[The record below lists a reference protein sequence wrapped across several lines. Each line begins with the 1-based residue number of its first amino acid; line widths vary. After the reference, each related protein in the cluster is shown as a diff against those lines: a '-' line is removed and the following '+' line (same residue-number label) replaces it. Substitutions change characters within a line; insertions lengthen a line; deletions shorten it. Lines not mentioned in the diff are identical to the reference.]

1 MKHFLRA
8 EGIMALG
15 LVAALISMAS
25 FVIAAP
31 PSSQPPSSH
40 PPYEMSFPDIEA
52 QKLEVDQLSP
62 KPGDIVFFKGT
73 YMVTGCVKKPFFGK
87 ITLDGNTLIEQEMKN
102 YNPDCIGSN
111 MFDGLFGV
119 SWKATSGTH
128 TVVFK
133 ADSTNDVAEGIQN
146 ELNNTQTITI
156 TVPLPAIEKIKD
168 IKTKQPIP
176 VPVPG
181 TR

>member
-1 MKHFLRA
+1 MKHPYRLR
-8 EGIMALG
+8 GIMALG
-15 LVAALISMAS
+15 VAFVLISMAS

-31 PSSQPPSSH
+31 PGTQPPSSY
-40 PPYEMSFPDIEA
+40 PPQEISFPDIKV
-52 QKLEVDQLSP
+52 QNLEVDHLSP

-73 YMVTGCVKKPFFGK
+73 YMVTGCIKKPFFCK

-102 YNPDCIGSN
+102 NNPDCIGSN
-111 MFDGLFGV
+111 MYDGLFGV
-119 SWKATSGTH
+119 SWKATPGTH
-128 TVVFK
+128 TVVFT
-133 ADSTNDVAEGIQN
+133 ADSKKNIGEGIQN

-156 TVPLPAIEKIKD
+156 TVPLPAIDKD
-168 IKTKQPIP
+168 IKTKPPIP

>member
-1 MKHFLRA
+1 MKKTT
-8 EGIMALG
+8 GIFF
-15 LVAALISMAS
+15 AAAMLCLWLMVS

-31 PSSQPPSSH
+31 PGSQPPSTH
-40 PPYEMSFPDIEA
+40 PPQEISFPDIKAME
-52 QKLEVDQLSP
+52 LVVDYPSP

-102 YNPDCIGSN
+102 YNPDCTGSN

-128 TVVFK
+128 TAVFT
-133 ADSTNDVAEGIQN
+133 ADSINDIAEGIQN
-146 ELNNTQTITI
+146 EHNNTKTMTL
-156 TVPLPAIEKIKD
+156 TVPFLAIDKIKD
-168 IKTKQPIP
+168 MKTKQPIP
-176 VPVPG
+176 IPVPG
-181 TR
+181 AR